1 MNKKTSSNLSL
12 GDNGREVVFVHDILI
27 DENILWVA
35 TEKGLYNYDETTK
48 RTTRLKRDYFDPLSL
63 SDNAIYSVYKDRDN
77 GLWVGTYFGGINYV
91 SLAQNRFIE
100 SYYPL
105 VDKFSLKGMAVRE
118 ICQDTIGN
126 IWIGTEDA
134 GLNCFN
140 PETKTMVPMDIG
152 LDHYNVHGMKI
163 IGSELYIGVF
173 SGGLN
178 IYNLQTGKISHYYIS
193 DDKYNVDNSIYSICY
208 DHRKRIWICT
218 QRGVYWFERSTG
230 RFIPI
235 KGLED
240 IYVHNVCEDSEGNIW
255 LASMGNSLICYTI
268 DGKIINYREMLY
280 QKTGYLIDRVL
291 SVFED
296 IEKRLWIGTSGYGL
310 ICYDIVQNSM
320 VRYSMLN
327 GLPDDMAYKAVQ
339 DNLGNIWVG
348 TNRGLVRIN
357 PSTNKIRVFTKSD
370 GLLTNQFNFNSAFR
384 DTQNRLYFGTI
395 KGLSVIDPSEL
406 KDDLTFPPV
415 FLTNFQLHNKD
426 VYPGGDSPL
435 KQSITYTRE
444 LTLDYN
450 QNFINFDFAV
460 LRYGASQKNICYV
473 KLEGLDKD
481 WVLVDNSSRV
491 SYSNLHPGN
500 YKLRIKSSN
509 SVGEWKET
517 CTLGIHILPPW
528 WANSWAYAFYGAL
541 LLAAFVALYFYAKR
555 RIYQKQEKLIQKVE
569 QEKECESYHA
579 KIEFFTNIA
588 HEIKTPLT
596 LIKGPLEYIIH
607 NKTFDTETKESL
619 DTVMKNTER
628 LLSLTY
634 QLLDFRRVEAKQ
646 MQMNFEEVD
655 LVLLSQ
661 TIYER
666 FKLPAEQQ
674 GLRFGISLPE
684 SPLSAEVDVEAFT
697 KIISNLFTNALKYSS
712 TCISMELAKVDKEY
726 FYISVENDGEVIP
739 LQMRE
744 KIFEPFVQM
753 SSQGKV
759 NSGRGLGLPL
769 ARSLAE
775 LHGGSLQLDVTCTE
789 NNRFVLR
796 MPYSHV
802 VNNEKLNEE
811 DLLVVHEDTNVEK
824 IKPTIL
830 IVEDNLEMLEFV
842 SKKMMSNYEVL
853 RAMDGLEAIKVL
865 NEAEVD
871 LVISDIMMPNMDG
884 MDLLRT
890 IKSQVEYSHI
900 PVVLLTSKS
909 NLQSKIEGLELGA
922 DAYIEKPFSL
932 EYLQAQ
938 VQSLLKNRKLVK
950 ELFGKRPLIEANV
963 VALTK
968 ADELF
973 LQKVNAVI
981 EVNLANLQFSV
992 DLLAEKLN
1000 MSRSSLHRKIKG
1012 LSDLT
1017 PNDYIRLH
1025 RLKRAAMLLQEGN
1038 YRINEI
1044 ATLTGFT
1051 SSSYFTKCFQQHF
1064 DMLPKNFAKTI
1075 NN

>member
-1 MNKKTSSNLSL
+1 M
-12 GDNGREVVFVHDILI
+12 
-27 DENILWVA
+27 
-35 TEKGLYNYDETTK
+35 
-48 RTTRLKRDYFDPLSL
+48 
-63 SDNAIYSVYKDRDN
+63 
-77 GLWVGTYFGGINYV
+77 
-91 SLAQNRFIE
+91 
-100 SYYPL
+100 
-105 VDKFSLKGMAVRE
+105 
-118 ICQDTIGN
+118 
-126 IWIGTEDA
+126 
-134 GLNCFN
+134 
-140 PETKTMVPMDIG
+140 
-152 LDHYNVHGMKI
+152 
-163 IGSELYIGVF
+163 
-173 SGGLN
+173 
-178 IYNLQTGKISHYYIS
+178 
-193 DDKYNVDNSIYSICY
+193 
-208 DHRKRIWICT
+208 
-218 QRGVYWFERSTG
+218 
-230 RFIPI
+230 
-235 KGLED
+235 
-240 IYVHNVCEDSEGNIW
+240 
-255 LASMGNSLICYTI
+255 
-268 DGKIINYREMLY
+268 
-280 QKTGYLIDRVL
+280 
-291 SVFED
+291 
-296 IEKRLWIGTSGYGL
+296 
-310 ICYDIVQNSM
+310 
-320 VRYSMLN
+320 
-327 GLPDDMAYKAVQ
+327 
-339 DNLGNIWVG
+339 
-348 TNRGLVRIN
+348 
-357 PSTNKIRVFTKSD
+357 
-370 GLLTNQFNFNSAFR
+370 
-384 DTQNRLYFGTI
+384 
-395 KGLSVIDPSEL
+395 
-406 KDDLTFPPV
+406 
-415 FLTNFQLHNKD
+415 
-426 VYPGGDSPL
+426 
-435 KQSITYTRE
+435 
-444 LTLDYN
+444 
-450 QNFINFDFAV
+450 
-460 LRYGASQKNICYV
+460 
-473 KLEGLDKD
+473 
-481 WVLVDNSSRV
+481 
-491 SYSNLHPGN
+491 
-500 YKLRIKSSN
+500 
-509 SVGEWKET
+509 
-517 CTLGIHILPPW
+517 
-528 WANSWAYAFYGAL
+528 
-541 LLAAFVALYFYAKR
+541 
-555 RIYQKQEKLIQKVE
+555 
-569 QEKECESYHA
+569 
-579 KIEFFTNIA
+579 
-588 HEIKTPLT
+588 
-596 LIKGPLEYIIH
+596 IKGPLEYIIH